1 MIYGVFSGCYSDW
14 RIIGYFENKDDAE
27 KYVVSHNDIADEYDE
42 YYILEVNNLKLT
54 EEQKNLKVKQ
64 YHHVVFDYENGKF
77 VMRNEPDRYSL
88 CLNDKERMIK
98 IGHSYKWVS
107 FYLMS
112 EDREKAEKICQDL
125 ISQIH
130 YYCLEW
136 EDIGEVIKVVC
147 PNWKLYEI
155 FH

>member
-27 KYVVSHNDIADEYDE
+27 KYVVSHNTVADEYDE

-54 EEQKNLKVKQ
+54 EEQKNVKVKQ
-64 YHHVVFDYENGKF
+64 YHTVVFDYENGKF

-98 IGHSYKWVS
+98 IGHICKWVS

-130 YYCLEW
+130 YYC
-136 EDIGEVIKVVC
+136 
-147 PNWKLYEI
+147 
-155 FH
+155 